1 MFPNGR
7 ATIKVAVSL
16 GVQGSRTAPTDGLGV
31 GIGFH
36 FGDDVWSSLH
46 TYLDLLAFN
55 PVTIKRYMLFP
66 KFRQATYTR
75 ILNGKSCLLRDR
87 INYRS
92 FNLLLLISCSFTFI
106 IFKSKKIIKL
116 LKKISKLFIS

>member
-55 PVTIKRYMLFP
+55 Q
-66 KFRQATYTR
+66 RQWCAHKQYFGV
-75 ILNGKSCLLRDR
+75 LNPSG
-87 INYRS
+87 
-92 FNLLLLISCSFTFI
+92 
-106 IFKSKKIIKL
+106 
-116 LKKISKLFIS
+116 